1 MYRTSKK
8 GGIVAVF
15 VVALFVAVSAMIL
28 GAILIA
34 SNVRL
39 QHKDTAEGSRV
50 RVETPFG
57 DIHVD
62 ARDNLRPEAAGIPV
76 YPGALREHGDD
87 AGIVLNFDSNDGGQK
102 QFSVVAAHYS
112 TTDGASEVSKFYSGH
127 LPHWIITQ
135 NSGHATKFELS
146 RGGYRRIIAIE
157 ERRGR
162 THIGIVAIGEPGV
175 N

>member
-8 GGIVAVF
+8 GGIVAVL

-39 QHKDTAEGSRV
+39 QHKDTAQGSRV

-57 DIHVD
+57 DINVD

-87 AGIVLNFDSNDGGQK
+87 AGVVLNFD
-102 QFSVVAAHYS
+102 
-112 TTDGASEVSKFYSGH
+112 
-127 LPHWIITQ
+127 
-135 NSGHATKFELS
+135 
-146 RGGYRRIIAIE
+146 
-157 ERRGR
+157 
-162 THIGIVAIGEPGV
+162 
-175 N
+175 